1 MNKTELIKVVA
12 EKMGSKQTETGVFF
26 ENLME
31 VIKFTVA
38 SGEDVYITGFGKFS
52 RKEVKGREG
61 VCKIPT
67 AMGKTWKTE
76 DSYGVSFKAGKEF
89 KEKVNE

>member
-1 MNKTELIKVVA
+1 MNKTELIKAVA
-12 EKMGSKQTETGVFF
+12 EISGAKQTETGVFF
-26 ENLME
+26 ENLIE
-31 VIKFTVA
+31 VIESTVA
-38 SGEDVYITGFGKFS
+38 SGEDINITGFGKFS

-67 AMGKTWKTE
+67 ANGKTWKTE

-89 KEKVNE
+89 KDKVKR